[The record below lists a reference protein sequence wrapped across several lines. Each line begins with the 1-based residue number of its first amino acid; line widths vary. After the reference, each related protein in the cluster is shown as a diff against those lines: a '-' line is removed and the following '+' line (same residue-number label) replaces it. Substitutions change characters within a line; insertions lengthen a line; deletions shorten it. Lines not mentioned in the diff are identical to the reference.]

1 MFAKLLNSSSRSCSR
16 WVAHAALSLAPL
28 VLCAGSQT
36 AFAQAGASC
45 VPGGT
50 PEQTGACAVQ
60 KFQEA
65 DTQLNIY
72 YGDVMRILSA
82 HERPG
87 LRQDQSNW
95 QRSSRQYCK
104 RHNRGKEGQADW
116 ERLYQKEIEPPYK
129 PMVQSETDTSYF
141 DSVRFQNFL
150 KSNQHSGI
158 HHCSRPADASSRSC
172 WPPPASRG

>member
-82 HERPG
+82 HERPS
-87 LRQDQSNW
+87 LRQDQNAWNRTRRDYCNRQTRADEGKPNW
-95 QRSSRQYCK
+95 TQLYNECMVRVI
-104 RHNRGKEGQADW
+104 QARRNALSQW
-116 ERLYQKEIEPPYK
+116 MHTGE
-129 PMVQSETDTSYF
+129 
-141 DSVRFQNFL
+141 
-150 KSNQHSGI
+150 
-158 HHCSRPADASSRSC
+158 A
-172 WPPPASRG
+172 PPPEASLPK